1 MPQEAV
7 LRELTAVRGGVV
19 ESRCQTEQLVLDQRG
34 DERDLLAVVEVSDS
48 APNDSIAARYVRLW
62 HLSDIEAAP
71 CNDRF

>member
-1 MPQEAV
+1 M
-7 LRELTAVRGGVV
+7 
-19 ESRCQTEQLVLDQRG
+19 LDQRG